1 MRLLIL
7 LALVSLTAATSVK
20 GCRDPKGMKK
30 YMVLAYEL
38 ATKYGGCSPKKNP
51 KNQSL
56 HQNLQIGIGFLVFF
70 GFFLVF

>member
-30 YMVLAYEL
+30 YMFLANKL
-38 ATKYGGCSPKKNP
+38 VTKYMISCSRYEK
-51 KNQSL
+51 L
-56 HQNLQIGIGFLVFF
+56 IECLGFLFSVTYIYLCF
-70 GFFLVF
+70 